1 MEENNIQKSG
11 QIKEKQSVKYRLK
24 KNVAYVTNLTSI
36 AALVAIIALLIV
48 GKQYSNALTSYG
60 FIQGD
65 IGKAMTVL
73 AGSQSSVRATI
84 GYLDESAI
92 KDQKNRYK
100 QKREK
105 FDKYFKNI
113 EVNLHSSKEKSLY
126 SSVSSLADEYWTLA
140 DKIVEEG
147 ATTDSKLSQDAQ
159 THEIN
164 KLSPKYDEI
173 YSNMGSIMDYEVALG
188 NSTKEMLSIIEIVTV
203 VVVIIVMVVAR
214 IQSTRRSEK
223 FAEGMQVILRSTSE
237 RLTKLTEG
245 DFDSP
250 FPKSDYDDEFNQMI
264 NDSEGMSEDLKKI
277 IKDIEN
283 ILGSMSRRK
292 LYGSV
297 RMQRALSGNI

>member
-113 EVNLHSSKEKSLY
+113 EVNLHSSKKKAFIPQYLLLQMSIGLW
-126 SSVSSLADEYWTLA
+126 L
-140 DKIVEEG
+140 I
-147 ATTDSKLSQDAQ
+147 KL
-159 THEIN
+159 
-164 KLSPKYDEI
+164 
-173 YSNMGSIMDYEVALG
+173 
-188 NSTKEMLSIIEIVTV
+188 
-203 VVVIIVMVVAR
+203 
-214 IQSTRRSEK
+214 
-223 FAEGMQVILRSTSE
+223 
-237 RLTKLTEG
+237 
-245 DFDSP
+245 
-250 FPKSDYDDEFNQMI
+250 
-264 NDSEGMSEDLKKI
+264 LKKVPRQI
-277 IKDIEN
+277 QN
-283 ILGSMSRRK
+283 FH
-292 LYGSV
+292 
-297 RMQRALSGNI
+297 RMHRQMR

>member
-73 AGSQSSVRATI
+73 VGSQSSVRATI

-113 EVNLHSSKEKSLY
+113 EVKQERARNLQRVFRLY
-126 SSVSSLADEYWTLA
+126 SVRHHSVSLNSQKVISRHHSLRA
-140 DKIVEEG
+140 
-147 ATTDSKLSQDAQ
+147 
-159 THEIN
+159 
-164 KLSPKYDEI
+164 
-173 YSNMGSIMDYEVALG
+173 IMKM
-188 NSTKEMLSIIEIVTV
+188 N
-203 VVVIIVMVVAR
+203 
-214 IQSTRRSEK
+214 
-223 FAEGMQVILRSTSE
+223 
-237 RLTKLTEG
+237 LT
-245 DFDSP
+245 
-250 FPKSDYDDEFNQMI
+250 I
-264 NDSEGMSEDLKKI
+264 
-277 IKDIEN
+277 
-283 ILGSMSRRK
+283 
-292 LYGSV
+292 
-297 RMQRALSGNI
+297 

>member
-92 KDQKNRYK
+92 KDQKNQYK

-113 EVNLHSSKEKSLY
+113 EVNLHSSKEKAFIPQHLLLQMSIGLW
-126 SSVSSLADEYWTLA
+126 L
-140 DKIVEEG
+140 I
-147 ATTDSKLSQDAQ
+147 KL
-159 THEIN
+159 
-164 KLSPKYDEI
+164 
-173 YSNMGSIMDYEVALG
+173 
-188 NSTKEMLSIIEIVTV
+188 
-203 VVVIIVMVVAR
+203 
-214 IQSTRRSEK
+214 
-223 FAEGMQVILRSTSE
+223 
-237 RLTKLTEG
+237 
-245 DFDSP
+245 
-250 FPKSDYDDEFNQMI
+250 
-264 NDSEGMSEDLKKI
+264 LKKVPRQI
-277 IKDIEN
+277 QN
-283 ILGSMSRRK
+283 FH
-292 LYGSV
+292 
-297 RMQRALSGNI
+297 RMHRHMR